1 MPYLYLACAMICSA
15 ALNLLGTRFNRKNA
29 ARPNANGIYNILV
42 ACSAALTWTVI
53 TLMNPSYD
61 PAVLLYSAGYGVC
74 FTMAIC
80 GLIGALKHGPVPL
93 TAFAKQLSLICVSLG
108 GFMFW
113 RVRVTLFTIIG
124 LVLLAVSLYLC
135 FLAKEKYE
143 QNPPRRVTGRWV
155 LYVLV
160 LIAGN
165 AGCSIIQKYQQM
177 AFDGRHGGIMMLA
190 ASVLS
195 VGLCALLSRKNP
207 TPRWREIVRDSWFYP
222 ALAGMSSALMNLFVI
237 LLASTT
243 LSPSVIYPGQ
253 ATGGFIL
260 TTLISVIFMGE
271 KIRFREGIGLAIG
284 ATALVLLSI

>member
-15 ALNLLGTRFNRKNA
+15 ALNLLGTFFNRKNA
-29 ARPNANGIYNILV
+29 ARPNASSVYNILV

-53 TLMNPSYD
+53 TLVNPTFH
-61 PAVLLYSAGYGVC
+61 PATLLYSAGYGIC
-74 FTMAIC
+74 FTMAIG

-93 TAFAKQLSLICVSLG
+93 TAFAKQLSLICVSLW
-108 GFMFW
+108 GFVFW

-124 LVLLAVSLYLC
+124 LLLLAVSLYLC
-135 FLAKEKYE
+135 FLAKEKHV

-190 ASVLS
+190 AS
-195 VGLCALLSRKNP
+195 LLSAALCTLLARKNP
-207 TPRWREIVRDSWFYP
+207 TPRWREIVRDSWYYP
-222 ALAGMSSALMNLFVI
+222 AAAGLSSALMNLFVI

-271 KIRFREGIGLAIG
+271 KIRLREGIGLSIG
-284 ATALVLLSI
+284 AAALVFLSL